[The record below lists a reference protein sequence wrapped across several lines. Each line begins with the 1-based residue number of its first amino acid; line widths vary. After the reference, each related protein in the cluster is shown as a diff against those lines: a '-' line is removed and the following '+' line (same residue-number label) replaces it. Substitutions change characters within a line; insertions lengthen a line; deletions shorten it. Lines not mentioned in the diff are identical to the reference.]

1 MTVFVLTS
9 LISSRALAADATR
22 DGDSVTYDSRTFTP
36 MTNSQ
41 RPSGIQP
48 DVTGYASL
56 DETNKKAYFILTTGD
71 VAKAT
76 TGQYVIYD
84 FTPPANFSNPSPPVT
99 VSIADAP
106 TDTESADSTTEASS
120 GCSSQVL
127 QGIGWILCPV
137 VNFLATCMDG
147 LFNILSGF
155 LVVQPARA
163 TEDNSLF
170 KMWGMVRSIA
180 NICFVIAFLIVI
192 YSQVTSIGISTYG
205 IKKILP
211 RLAIAA
217 ILVNVSFWICALAID
232 LSNTLGFG
240 IHSLFTGVMG
250 SLNNSE
256 AYQNLTWSNVAVS
269 VLSGTAV
276 AALGAYGI
284 YGALVNL
291 PGLLITLIPTLVGV
305 LLSVLVALL
314 VISVR
319 QALITCLVIISP
331 LAFVAFLLPNTE
343 KYFAKWRELF
353 LTLLLVYPIFAVVFG
368 GAQLA
373 GMAIIQNAGG
383 ALNLIILGMAVQIA
397 PVVVTPLLIK
407 VSGSLVGKIAGLV
420 NNPRQGVMNKTRTWA
435 EGRAAERKAR
445 VLSDANR
452 NGWLIRRSRAI
463 NDYNTGHE
471 QMRKEYE
478 ARDGHRFARTARGR
492 QVERLRR
499 QNINAGKRVTN
510 AHEREFEALEIESRH
525 LDVTKSNIE
534 TNMMNTQAGRE
545 LRRRQSNSEAY
556 KTESENAFNRTE
568 GGRQAR
574 ARREMAEV
582 DKTTTD
588 TKFSQ
593 STVGRQVDQARRE
606 AERTKQRV
614 SADLEH
620 EWHFRNLTD
629 HGAHEREM
637 NLRVAVDRAAGLK
650 SETDAVYTELK
661 AGQSTLLG
669 GAIVQQAYE
678 VAEHATLTASRT
690 AQATSQLKTRIN
702 DAILQDGKTY
712 QLDASGDI
720 VIDPTTGNP
729 IVLSQRT
736 INGRSIQEYATG
748 IGKRET
754 MFANAVAEHRSEW
767 GKQAS
772 AAGELIAHFN
782 LDSDAVQQLARK
794 GAGTTIVV
802 HDDNGNEFT
811 FDAGDEYVKEAA
823 IIKQFKE
830 GSYGQKMAIL
840 KETGDQ
846 VDDVDAAGNPITR
859 KGHNYAHRATVK
871 NEAVASRIAQL
882 APFINDVTYNEIL
895 KGHFR
900 GDDSLK
906 MHALR
911 QIFEGRIKVDNLSD
925 ANNAALD
932 ILGDMGRLYGSAN
945 PADQAEFTRYKD
957 LMLDL
962 FADMYGA
969 GSPAYAD
976 IVANFDTRFTQNF
989 AATLESFKQ
998 IMENSTLSRGTSVA
1012 ARQSIDRILTDNGV
1026 RYTTP

>member
-1 MTVFVLTS
+1 LATAVLMTVFVLTS
-9 LISSRALAADATR
+9 LTPSRALAADATR
-22 DGDSVTYDSRTFTP
+22 DGDSVTYDGHTFAP
-36 MTNSQ
+36 MADNQ
-41 RPSGIQP
+41 RPSGIQS
-48 DVTGYASL
+48 DVTGYVSL
-56 DETNKKAYFILTTGD
+56 DETNKKAYFILTTGE

-106 TDTESADSTTEASS
+106 SDTESSGSTDETSS
-120 GCSSQVL
+120 GCSSNVL

-163 TEDNSLF
+163 TEDSSLF

-343 KYFAKWRELF
+343 KYFTKWRELF

-397 PVVVTPLLIK
+397 PVVITPLLIK

-510 AHEREFEALEIESRH
+510 AHDLEFEALEIESRH

-574 ARREMAEV
+574 ARRERAEI
-582 DKTTTD
+582 DKTDTD
-588 TKFSQ
+588 IRYSQ
-593 STVGRQVDQARRE
+593 STIGQQVDHARRVVE
-606 AERTKQRV
+606 SRKKLAEGEQSERFAD
-614 SADLEH
+614 SADGKMYELEIRRH
-620 EWHFRNLTD
+620 DAREAARKATADRHYAELVSGHATDGHFGNFASD
-629 HGAHEREM
+629 AA
-637 NLRVAVDRAAGLK
+637 LRVRGTTISSELQETQLKVSLDGMAKRNADIELQKNIAHSIEAVAVHPSLGGLSAREYAAGVGGVEGQASALA
-650 SETDAVYTELK
+650 SA
-661 AGQSTLLG
+661 QSTLREQFGKLS
-669 GAIVQQAYE
+669 AEYE
-678 VAEHATLTASRT
+678 ELRNQYMPPIGDIKDFLRGS
-690 AQATSQLKTRIN
+690 
-702 DAILQDGKTY
+702 
-712 QLDASGDI
+712 DASGRPVNSLEFKDEHGHTVLAVDGSNTAAMNAMAKHITTVGI
-720 VIDPTTGNP
+720 VDE
-729 IVLSQRT
+729 VSEMLQLSGRGQRLYEYRET
-736 INGRSIQEYATG
+736 IADALARRGVAGRSIFEGGQMIELVRQGQVGSESDLFEYIQTQIDGGKVAANDLSVMDAKAIKRFISSIKRNRRSGTNDAGAT
-748 IGKRET
+748 IGTLSPQYRQKVARLIE
-754 MFANAVAEHRSEW
+754 NAHIALTDPRISVNVKDVAR
-767 GKQAS
+767 
-772 AAGELIAHFN
+772 GELEV
-782 LDSDAVQQLARK
+782 LDRLYASLP
-794 GAGTTIVV
+794 T
-802 HDDNGNEFT
+802 
-811 FDAGDEYVKEAA
+811 
-823 IIKQFKE
+823 
-830 GSYGQKMAIL
+830 
-840 KETGDQ
+840 
-846 VDDVDAAGNPITR
+846 DAAGNVDYTAI
-859 KGHNYAHRATVK
+859 
-871 NEAVASRIAQL
+871 
-882 APFINDVTYNEIL
+882 
-895 KGHFR
+895 
-900 GDDSLK
+900 SL
-906 MHALR
+906 
-911 QIFEGRIKVDNLSD
+911 
-925 ANNAALD
+925 
-932 ILGDMGRLYGSAN
+932 
-945 PADQAEFTRYKD
+945 
-957 LMLDL
+957 
-962 FADMYGA
+962 
-969 GSPAYAD
+969 AD
-976 IVANFDTRFTQNF
+976 IQRH
-989 AATLESFKQ
+989 
-998 IMENSTLSRGTSVA
+998 IPH
-1012 ARQSIDRILTDNGV
+1012 
-1026 RYTTP
+1026 RYL